1 MCIQRQISQ
10 LMAQFQNADSTG
22 LGLRISKRNLKDFMA
37 SDSSLIRICD
47 WSSKGRFKQQLS
59 K

>member
-1 MCIQRQISQ
+1 
-10 LMAQFQNADSTG
+10 MAQFQNADTDSTG